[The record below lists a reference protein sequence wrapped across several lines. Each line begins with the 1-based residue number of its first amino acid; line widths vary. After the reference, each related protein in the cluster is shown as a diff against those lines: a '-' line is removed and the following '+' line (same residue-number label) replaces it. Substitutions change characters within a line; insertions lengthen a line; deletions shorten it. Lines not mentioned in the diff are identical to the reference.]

1 MAPAKI
7 IKNPFLPNRYDSSIQ
22 PVSVPVTVAE
32 TTNGEAKVLTC
43 ESKYVSVMPF
53 GVSLGISPEQKTG
66 PTYLHIFGEV
76 VRQTVAE
83 MDRGKAELFIALFN
97 GLFFSYLVPFG

>member
-1 MAPAKI
+1 MAPAAKI

-76 VRQTVAE
+76 VRQTLAE
-83 MDRGKAELFIALFN
+83 NGQGKGRTF
-97 GLFFSYLVPFG
+97 YCPF